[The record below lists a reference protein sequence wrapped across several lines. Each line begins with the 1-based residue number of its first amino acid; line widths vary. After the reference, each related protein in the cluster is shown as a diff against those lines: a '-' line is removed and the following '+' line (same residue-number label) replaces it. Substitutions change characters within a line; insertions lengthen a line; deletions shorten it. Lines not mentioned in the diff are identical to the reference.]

1 MFHTS
6 ILTKK
11 ITCQNLRKK
20 LQAGPDK
27 AIRSMDDSA
36 VTRYDQ
42 YKTGSYVNTA
52 MYMGTNSTS
61 YYFSVANGNISRFF
75 DEMYLNTPWDYH
87 YSSLDGRS
95 ILDRLAS
102 VKYFAIKKSG
112 YGYLPY
118 GYDSEAAVTKKYRI
132 YEDEDSLPIGYTY
145 DSWIPREKYEKLSV
159 TEKQQALLQGAV
171 LEDSSLSETDLTF
184 DDKKADFTLEA
195 GKGCKIKD
203 GKIIVKRPY
212 RSDIR
217 ENRRQRFIL
226 WQKIWILMPI
236 LHVQWSV
243 IKMGFHDRI

>member
-1 MFHTS
+1 
-6 ILTKK
+6 
-11 ITCQNLRKK
+11 
-20 LQAGPDK
+20 
-27 AIRSMDDSA
+27 MDDSA

-112 YGYLPY
+112 YGFLPY

-132 YEDEDSLPIGYTY
+132 YEDEDSLPLGYTY

-171 LEDSSLSETDLTF
+171 WRTAVFLRQTSPLT
-184 DDKKADFTLEA
+184 
-195 GKGCKIKD
+195 
-203 GKIIVKRPY
+203 
-212 RSDIR
+212 IR
-217 ENRRQRFIL
+217 KQ
-226 WQKIWILMPI
+226 I
-236 LHVQWSV
+236 LHWKQEKAV
-243 IKMGFHDRI
+243 R